1 MFKSFENLPA
11 SRGHKV
17 RGARQVVCCR
27 ADERKKESQKKK
39 KKKENKNKARIS
51 RRKKHRRDKQ
61 RKSEKEKGGEE
72 WHERLVS
79 QLEVSLDPIAR
90 QGKISVAMEISL
102 QTGQT

>member
-1 MFKSFENLPA
+1 MFKSFENLLEDI
-11 SRGHKV
+11 KYV
-17 RGARQVVCCR
+17 ARAKSSAVGQTSAR
-27 ADERKKESQKKK
+27 RKAKKKK